1 MRIPSFILIFLTLTT
16 ISNGQEKFSNTLI
29 ATESVT
35 SPDAEL
41 NSIRWIEGHWRGEA
55 FGGLTEE
62 VWSPPLG
69 GSMMCAFKLVVDG
82 KIKFY
87 ELATISEEKST
98 LILRLKHFHPNLK
111 GWEEKDKTLDFRLI
125 KMEPGKIYF
134 DQFAFERVDA
144 LHMNIFVVIENQG
157 TREEVRF
164 SYSKM

>member
-35 SPDAEL
+35 SPVAEL

-55 FGGLTEE
+55 FGGLTDE

-69 GSMMCAFKLVVDG
+69 GSMMCAFKLVVNG

-134 DQFAFERVDA
+134 DQFTFERVDA
-144 LHMNIFVVIENQG
+144 LHMNIFVVIENKG